1 MLTVQY
7 IKITA
12 VMKVETDNIPII
24 AESLIGCVII
34 LVVMHYETFK
44 TDTFCT
50 IIFKSYNIIC
60 LMSR

>member
-1 MLTVQY
+1 
-7 IKITA
+7 
-12 VMKVETDNIPII
+12 MKVETDNIPII